1 MRIVERGVYRGPHLY
16 SATPMVRIMVDL
28 EALEEWP
35 TDRIEG
41 FAERLL
47 TLLPGLR
54 NHGCSKGGPGGLVS
68 RMEEGTWLGHVT
80 EHVALELQTLVG
92 ARTTRGKTRSVRGK
106 PGYYNVMFAYEDEE
120 VGLAAGRI
128 AFELVNCLL
137 PDELKGLENLERITD
152 GPEEPFSLESRLVW
166 LQRLHER
173 RSLGPST
180 KALADAAR
188 ARGIPVERMNDM
200 SLLRLGW
207 GSRQRR
213 LQASITGNTSFLAV
227 EAAGDKAL
235 AKQLLAGS
243 GLPVPKGSVVRTAE
257 EAQAAAAR
265 IRGPVVTKPLDGNHG
280 RGVSVGLRT
289 PEAVAEG
296 FARAREISRKVI
308 VEEQYVGSDYRALVV
323 GGKLIA
329 VAERRPPEAVG
340 DGKKTIAELVADLNR
355 DPRRGEGHEK
365 VMTRLKTGPQMDA
378 WLASQ
383 GLSMDTVPAR
393 GTKVVLAP
401 TANLSTGGSAI
412 DRTDVIHPENALI
425 CERAAMAIGL
435 DVAGIDFLCPDIT
448 RSVRETG
455 GGIVEVN
462 AAPGLRMH
470 LHPSDGKARDVAGPI
485 IDTLYPRGSR
495 ARIPVI
501 AVTGTNGKSTTVRMV
516 AHMMQRQGLT
526 VGFTSTSGIYVN
538 DRMVMK
544 ADASGPKSARMVLG
558 DPSVDVAV
566 LETARGGMVREG
578 LGFDRCDVGVV
589 LNVTED
595 HMGLGGVEDLRD
607 LAAIKSI
614 VAESVAR
621 NGHAVLNADDPETLR
636 MAEHAGGEVI
646 WFTLRGEEEMSGGLL
661 KHLAGGGTVLG
672 LDKREDRR
680 WLVIRRGEEVIH
692 LLEAEDVPATL
703 GGAAEFNIANALAAA
718 AVGVAQGLSPHA
730 IADALRTF
738 ETDYEHNPGRLNIYD
753 GHGFRTIVDYAH
765 NPAALTALGETVAK
779 MRPNYGRVIAVVS
792 MPGDRRDS
800 DLRQMGAI
808 SNDYF
813 DTIVFRE
820 RPDGRGRGAGEVVR
834 LLAEGARQAGCT
846 DDRIII
852 EEDEHKAAEAA
863 LNMARP
869 GDLVVLMPTD
879 IEAVWK
885 QMREWRPRP
894 VADVDVAGHT
904 LHG

>member
-1 MRIVERGVYRGPHLY
+1 
-16 SATPMVRIMVDL
+16 
-28 EALEEWP
+28 
-35 TDRIEG
+35 
-41 FAERLL
+41 
-47 TLLPGLR
+47 
-54 NHGCSKGGPGGLVS
+54 
-68 RMEEGTWLGHVT
+68 
-80 EHVALELQTLVG
+80 
-92 ARTTRGKTRSVRGK
+92 
-106 PGYYNVMFAYEDEE
+106 
-120 VGLAAGRI
+120 
-128 AFELVNCLL
+128 
-137 PDELKGLENLERITD
+137 
-152 GPEEPFSLESRLVW
+152 
-166 LQRLHER
+166 
-173 RSLGPST
+173 
-180 KALADAAR
+180 
-188 ARGIPVERMNDM
+188 
-200 SLLRLGW
+200 
-207 GSRQRR
+207 
-213 LQASITGNTSFLAV
+213 
-227 EAAGDKAL
+227 
-235 AKQLLAGS
+235 
-243 GLPVPKGSVVRTAE
+243 
-257 EAQAAAAR
+257 
-265 IRGPVVTKPLDGNHG
+265 
-280 RGVSVGLRT
+280 
-289 PEAVAEG
+289 
-296 FARAREISRKVI
+296 
-308 VEEQYVGSDYRALVV
+308 
-323 GGKLIA
+323 
-329 VAERRPPEAVG
+329 
-340 DGKKTIAELVADLNR
+340 
-355 DPRRGEGHEK
+355 
-365 VMTRLKTGPQMDA
+365 
-378 WLASQ
+378 
-383 GLSMDTVPAR
+383 
-393 GTKVVLAP
+393 
-401 TANLSTGGSAI
+401 
-412 DRTDVIHPENALI
+412 
-425 CERAAMAIGL
+425 
-435 DVAGIDFLCPDIT
+435 
-448 RSVRETG
+448 
-455 GGIVEVN
+455 
-462 AAPGLRMH
+462 
-470 LHPSDGKARDVAGPI
+470 
-485 IDTLYPRGSR
+485 
-495 ARIPVI
+495 
-501 AVTGTNGKSTTVRMV
+501 
-516 AHMMQRQGLT
+516 MMQRQGLT